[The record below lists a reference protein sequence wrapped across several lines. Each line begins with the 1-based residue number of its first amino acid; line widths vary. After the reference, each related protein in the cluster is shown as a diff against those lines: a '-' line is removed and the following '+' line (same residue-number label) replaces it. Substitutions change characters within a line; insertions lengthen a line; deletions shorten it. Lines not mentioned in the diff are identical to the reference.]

1 MKENTQKKSKRNRSF
16 SRFLGL
22 MLALVLF
29 ISVPFAVLAALAA
42 TAPEVYD
49 DTYYAA
55 LKVKYQRLAQTEDSR
70 IVVIGGSSVAFG
82 IDSKIV
88 EQELGIPCVNFGL
101 YAAFGLKCMLDLS
114 VSELNRGDIVVIAPE
129 YSSQM
134 FSEYVGYSYLLQ
146 AMEKSPKMYAALGRE
161 YAAGLLE
168 AMPAFLSDKRQLAAS
183 GGLKPSGVYAR
194 SAFDSYGD
202 IIYDRPE
209 NIMDGMVSGD
219 NLPEIG
225 PGIVTDSFADMIND
239 YTAKA
244 RARGATVYFGFCPVN
259 ALSVELAGNT
269 DPEGFRQ
276 ALAEKLDCEILASL
290 EDHIL
295 DAGYFYDSNFHMNNA
310 GVVCNTVL
318 LVNDIKR
325 IQGNMTQTLTEIPK
339 PVAGSASGEVI
350 SSGTEQGFRY
360 DITASGA
367 VITGLDEI
375 GLAAQKLTVPSSIGG
390 FTVYKLASGAF
401 KGCAAEEI
409 EIPTCVSVL
418 SAGLFVDAVNLKT
431 VYLNSEKLPE
441 VGDGLMN
448 GAADG
453 VQICVPETLYGDY
466 VTDYFWIGYSDFLC
480 KQ

>member
-1 MKENTQKKSKRNRSF
+1 MKENMQQNPRKNRSF
-16 SRFLGL
+16 SRFVCLI
-22 MLALVLF
+22 LALVLVMG
-29 ISVPFAVLAALAA
+29 VPFAVLAASVAA
-42 TAPEVYD
+42 APDAYGE
-49 DTYYAA
+49 TYYAA
-55 LKVKYQRLAQTEDSR
+55 LKLKYQRLAETPGSR
-70 IVVIGGSSVAFG
+70 VVVIGGSSAAFG

-114 VSELNRGDIVVIAPE
+114 LPELNRGDIVVIAPE

-134 FSEYVGYSYLLQ
+134 FSDYVGYSYLLQ
-146 AMEKSPKMYAALGRE
+146 AMEGSPKMYAALGGE
-161 YAAGLLE
+161 YMAGLLE
-168 AMPAFLSDKRQLAAS
+168 SMPSFLSDKRELAAT

-219 NLPEIG
+219 NLPQIG
-225 PGIVTDSFADMIND
+225 PEIVTNSFADMIND
-239 YTAKA
+239 YTAQA
-244 RARGATVYFGFCPVN
+244 RAKGASVYFGFCPVN
-259 ALSVELAGNT
+259 AFSVELAE
-269 DPEGFRQ
+269 DIDLDGFQQ
-276 ALAEKLDCEILASL
+276 ALEEKLDCEILSSL
-290 EDHIL
+290 DDHIL

-325 IQGNMTQTLTEIPK
+325 VQGNMTQTATKIPK

-350 SSGTEQGFRY
+350 SSGTEQGFHY

-367 VITGLDEI
+367 VITGLDET
-375 GLAAQKLTVPSSIGG
+375 GLAAQKLTVPSSLGG
-390 FTVYKLASGAF
+390 FAVYKLAAGAF
-401 KGCAAEEI
+401 KGCAAEVI
-409 EIPTCVSVL
+409 EIPECVSVL
-418 SAGLFVDAVNLKT
+418 SAGLFAESANLKK

-448 GAADG
+448 GAAEG
-453 VQICVPETLYGDY
+453 VQLCVPETLYGDY
-466 VTDYFWIGYSDFLC
+466 VTDYFWTRYSDFLC